1 MDHDPGQ
8 LGAVILSFR
17 LFLHVVTAITLVCYL
32 SAHRNRLLPTLSAW
46 LGGGGSMAAFF
57 QGVSEFQIDAPHTQ
71 PWVMCIVLAFAII
84 CVASRG
90 NLAKPFNQIIRR

>member
-1 MDHDPGQ
+1 
-8 LGAVILSFR
+8 
-17 LFLHVVTAITLVCYL
+17 
-32 SAHRNRLLPTLSAW
+32 
-46 LGGGGSMAAFF
+46 MAAFF